1 MSGAMQIFAN
11 PARFLGIARQV
22 LPVAWALAIAL
33 LVIGIYWSLV
43 VAPAD
48 YQQGETA
55 RIMYVHVPA
64 AWMAL
69 MIYVVMAGLSG
80 LAYVMHHP
88 LADAAAKAAAP
99 IGACFCFLALATGSI
114 WGKPTWGA
122 WWVWDGRL
130 TSMFVLFL
138 LYLGYMAVWQAIDE
152 PSRAAAIAR
161 VVALV
166 GVINVPIVKF
176 SVDGWWSLHQG
187 ASVFRPGGSTID
199 AAMRYPLYIMGLA
212 YLCLFVALHL
222 TAIRAE
228 IAERRLRQTRLAQIG
243 DA

>member
-1 MSGAMQIFAN
+1 MSGAMQVFAN
-11 PARFLGIARQV
+11 PARFLGIARVILPFAWV
-22 LPVAWALAIAL
+22 LALAL
-33 LVIGIYWSLV
+33 LAVGIYWGLV
-43 VAPAD
+43 LAPAD

-64 AWMAL
+64 AWLAL
-69 MIYVVMAGLSG
+69 MIYVVMAGLSAM
-80 LAYVMHHP
+80 AYVLRHP

-99 IGACFCFLALATGSI
+99 IGACFCFLALATGAI

-152 PSRAAAIAR
+152 PSRAAMVAR

-176 SVDGWWSLHQG
+176 SVDWWWSLHQG

-199 AAMRYPLYIMGLA
+199 AAMRYPLYLMALG
-212 YLCLFVALHL
+212 YLCLFIALHL

>member
-1 MSGAMQIFAN
+1 MSAIETFAN
-11 PARFLGIARQV
+11 PAKFLRVARMI
-22 LPVAWALAIAL
+22 LPFAWSAAVAFFAVGL
-33 LVIGIYWSLV
+33 YWGLV
-43 VAPAD
+43 VAPPD
-48 YQQGETA
+48 YQQGETV

-69 MIYVVMAGLSG
+69 LIYSVMAALSAS
-80 LAYVMHHP
+80 AYVFRHP

-114 WGKPTWGA
+114 WGKPMWGA

-138 LYLGYMAVWQAIDE
+138 LYLGYMAVWQAIEE
-152 PSRAAAIAR
+152 PWRAAAIAR

-166 GVINVPIVKF
+166 GFINVPIVKF
-176 SVDGWWSLHQG
+176 SVEWWWSMHQG
-187 ASVFRPGGSTID
+187 ASVFRTDGSTID
-199 AAMRYPLYIMGLA
+199 AAIRYPLYAMGLA
-212 YLCLFVALHL
+212 YLFLFVALHL
-222 TAIRAE
+222 TAIRSE
-228 IAERRLRQTRLAQIG
+228 IAERRLRQTRLAEIG